1 MLLQSSFRFTAHKFS
16 GPPAIKR
23 SRERPHDGATNSRVL
38 PAISVIGSARY
49 RGAIRSMAV
58 AMMSSK
64 AVTIELT
71 MELDID
77 LLSSV
82 ARSAAK
88 TAHLP
93 RTVMRRHND
102 VRACRGE
109 ERALKQQLILLRK

>member
-1 MLLQSSFRFTAHKFS
+1 
-16 GPPAIKR
+16 
-23 SRERPHDGATNSRVL
+23 
-38 PAISVIGSARY
+38 
-49 RGAIRSMAV
+49 MAV

-88 TAHLP
+88 TA
-93 RTVMRRHND
+93 RTVMLRHND